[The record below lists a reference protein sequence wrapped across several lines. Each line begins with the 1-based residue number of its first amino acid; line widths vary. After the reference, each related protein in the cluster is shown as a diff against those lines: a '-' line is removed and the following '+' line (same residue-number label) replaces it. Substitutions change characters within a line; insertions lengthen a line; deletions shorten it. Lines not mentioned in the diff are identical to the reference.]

1 MRPKPAPGRVKTG
14 IILTIK
20 RMRILQNS
28 WGLFKFGPDMISTS
42 SLARLQF
49 RQFFKGRKSE
59 LIGRIIIT
67 AYIWL
72 ISIIVLVLA
81 GVGKDIPSGIWAAM
95 LLSFTIPDF
104 VFKLI
109 FEPSSS
115 VMDAFIKSRPITRER
130 WKRFLAVSQLW
141 NPANLELPIALAP
154 LCFLCLPLASAFI
167 LMVVLYLLS
176 VFGGYLVMLLKRRGP
191 YQSEKQVTVSRYSVD
206 GALTSHNARV
216 ALQYRSLLR
225 SKRLKTMILLPT
237 ILLLLQFVLR
247 LLDRDRVGISDNLML
262 FMSIL
267 YPACALQ
274 QFGFGIEARSFSAIW
289 TRPGRISKI
298 LCDKYWQGLAF
309 CGAFTLLVLLICL
322 WAHVPAWQPFSYAL
336 FCGGLGG
343 LIYLA
348 DAYRSTPL
356 DLFGKSF
363 FNYQGSSGTFKPTV
377 FLGVIF
383 MMVFCGVVSR
393 FIPSPYS
400 YAIFSV
406 LGLLG
411 MAVHRPFFRLV
422 EKKFLENRYKYME
435 KYAES

>member
-1 MRPKPAPGRVKTG
+1 
-14 IILTIK
+14 
-20 RMRILQNS
+20 
-28 WGLFKFGPDMISTS
+28 MISTRT
-42 SLARLQF
+42 LARLQF
-49 RQFFKGRKSE
+49 RQFFKGRKTE
-59 LIGRIIIT
+59 LIGRTVIT
-67 AYIWL
+67 VYIWL
-72 ISIIVLVLA
+72 IGIVLLVLT
-81 GVGKDIPSGIWAAM
+81 GVGNNIPSGVWAAIF
-95 LLSFTIPDF
+95 LSFTIPDF
-104 VFKLI
+104 IFKLI

-115 VMDAFIKSRPITRER
+115 VMDTFIKSRPITRER
-130 WKRFLAVSQLW
+130 WKHFLTLSQLW

-154 LCFLCLPLASAFI
+154 LCFLCLPVTSACMLI
-167 LMVVLYLLS
+167 VVLYLLS
-176 VFGGYLVMLLKRRGP
+176 VLGGYLVMLLKRRGP

-237 ILLLLQFVLR
+237 ILLLLQFVLHVTEYDHIR
-247 LLDRDRVGISDNLML
+247 TSGTMML
-262 FMSIL
+262 FLSIL
-267 YPACALQ
+267 CPACALQ

-363 FNYQGSSGTFKPTV
+363 FNYQGSSGTYKPTV

-400 YAIFSV
+400 YILFSA

-411 MAVHRPFFRLV
+411 MAVHRPFFRHV

>member
-1 MRPKPAPGRVKTG
+1 
-14 IILTIK
+14 
-20 RMRILQNS
+20 
-28 WGLFKFGPDMISTS
+28 MISTLT
-42 SLARLQF
+42 LARLQF

-104 VFKLI
+104 VIKLI

-141 NPANLELPIALAP
+141 NPANLELPIVLAP
-154 LCFLCLPLASAFI
+154 MCFLCLPLASAFI

-191 YQSEKQVTVSRYSVD
+191 YQSEKQVTASRYSID

-216 ALQYRSLLR
+216 ALQYRSFLR
-225 SKRLKTMILLPT
+225 SKRLKTMILLPA
-237 ILLLLQFVLR
+237 IFFMAQFVLHVTEYDHIR
-247 LLDRDRVGISDNLML
+247 TSGTMML
-262 FMSIL
+262 FLSIL

-298 LCDKYWQGLAF
+298 LCDKYWQGLTL
-309 CGAFTLLVLLICL
+309 GATFTLVLLLFCL
-322 WAHVPAWQPFSYAL
+322 WFHVPVWVPFSYAL

-348 DAYRSTPL
+348 DAYRCTPL
-356 DLFGKSF
+356 DLFGKTF

-377 FLGVIF
+377 FLGILG
-383 MMVFCGVVSR
+383 MMALFFLVTR
-393 FIPSPYS
+393 FVPEPYS
-400 YAIFSV
+400 YAIFCV

-411 MAVHRPFFRLV
+411 MAVHRPFFRHV

>member
-1 MRPKPAPGRVKTG
+1 
-14 IILTIK
+14 
-20 RMRILQNS
+20 
-28 WGLFKFGPDMISTS
+28 MISTS

-49 RQFFKGRKSE
+49 RQFFKGRKTE
-59 LIGRIIIT
+59 LIGRTVIT
-67 AYIWL
+67 VYIWL
-72 ISIIVLVLA
+72 IGIVLLVLA
-81 GVGKDIPSGIWAAM
+81 GVGKTVPPEVWAVAF
-95 LLSFTIPDF
+95 LSFTIPDF

-115 VMDAFIKSRPITRER
+115 VMDTFIKSRPITRER
-130 WKRFLAVSQLW
+130 WKHFLTLSQLW

-154 LCFLCLPLASAFI
+154 LCFLCLPVTSACMLI
-167 LMVVLYLLS
+167 VVLYLLS
-176 VFGGYLVMLLKRRGP
+176 VLGGYLVMLLKRRGP

-216 ALQYRSLLR
+216 ALQYKSFLR
-225 SKRLKTMILLPT
+225 SRRLKMMILLPA
-237 ILLLLQFVLR
+237 IFFLGQFVLHVTEYDHIR
-247 LLDRDRVGISDNLML
+247 TSGTMML
-262 FMSIL
+262 FLSIL
-267 YPACALQ
+267 CPACALQ

-309 CGAFTLLVLLICL
+309 CGAFMLLVLLICL

-356 DLFGKSF
+356 DLFGKTF
-363 FNYQGSSGTFKPTV
+363 FNYQGSSGTYKPTV
-377 FLGVIF
+377 FLGVLG
-383 MMVFCGVVSR
+383 MMALFFLVTR
-393 FIPSPYS
+393 FVPEPYS
-400 YAIFSV
+400 YAIFCA
-406 LGLLG
+406 LGLWG
-411 MAVHRPFFRLV
+411 MAVHRPFFRHV